1 LIRVA
6 IISAFLSG
14 AVMAAP
20 PAPDSAAINA
30 AIHKA
35 CRLTPAQ
42 AHILR
47 SDGIDHLIMAPNMTY
62 KQIKCASD
70 AAAAAGAHL
79 PHALVGKI
87 S

>member
-1 LIRVA
+1 LIRAAVVCA
-6 IISAFLSG
+6 LLSG
-14 AVMAAP
+14 AAMASP
-20 PAPDSAAINA
+20 PAADSEAINA

-35 CRLTPAQ
+35 CRLSPAQ
-42 AHILR
+42 ARFHR
-47 SDGIDHLIMAPNMTY
+47 SGGLDHLTMSPNMTY

-70 AAAAAGAHL
+70 AAEAAGAHL